1 MVSDSPIK
9 TELVIGMTLAE
20 TFLLILF
27 VVWYAQAKKGA
38 VEQPDW
44 QTIAQQ
50 RKQEADLLRAELAR
64 LKQGM
69 QDLKKALEYWRT
81 NWGSTPP
88 TSTEELRAALG
99 SSAGKALLQELRRG
113 LPRCEENNVLVAIT
127 LRRGAVEMRPTAPSA
142 KLQAWAASSGF
153 RLPPSAALTDWHS
166 IRSFLDTVAR
176 FYSDPSRRD
185 NPCRFDYSLA
195 YATKE
200 DYYDAREMFEKYFYP
215 AAIAQVAGP

>member
-38 VEQPDW
+38 VGQPNW
-44 QTIAQQ
+44 QTIAEQ
-50 RKQEADLLRAELAR
+50 REKEANLLRAELAR
-64 LKQGM
+64 QKQVI
-69 QDLKKALEYWRT
+69 QELEKALEYWRT
-81 NWGSTPP
+81 NWGVSPP
-88 TSTEELRAALG
+88 SSTEELRAALG
-99 SSAGKALLQELRRG
+99 GSAGKALLQELRRG

-127 LRRGAVEMRPTAPSA
+127 LRRGAVEMLPMAPSA
-142 KLQAWAASSGF
+142 KLQAWAASSGL
-153 RLPPSAALTDWHS
+153 RLPPSAALTDWQS
-166 IRSFLDTVAR
+166 IRTFLDTVAR
-176 FYSDPSRRD
+176 FYSDRGRQEK
-185 NPCRFDYSLA
+185 PCRFDYRLE

-215 AAIAQVAGP
+215 AAIAQVPGP